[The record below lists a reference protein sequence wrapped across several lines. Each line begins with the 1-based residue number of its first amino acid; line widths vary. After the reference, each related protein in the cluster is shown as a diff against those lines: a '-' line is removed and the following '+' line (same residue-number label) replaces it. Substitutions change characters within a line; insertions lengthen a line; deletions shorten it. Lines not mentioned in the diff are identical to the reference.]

1 MSDQNTET
9 DTLKPEAKPQ
19 RNDAHRTTRIFLI
32 ILAVL
37 LVWYAVSDRL
47 TPYTAAARLQ
57 GYVISIVPDV
67 SGYIQDIPVRKYYR
81 AQAGDKLLQI
91 ETSRFELALRRAE
104 AALEVAGQEVGAGT
118 EAVSTGAAQLTQARV
133 ELDEA
138 RTQAARLYTL
148 EKKGIIPRAQGDQAR
163 ALVASREAK
172 VEAAQ
177 AELARIKK
185 SLGVEGES
193 NPRIQ
198 LALAGLQ
205 EAQLNLARTT
215 ITAPGQ
221 GIVGSLYLDEGAFA
235 PAGQPVMTFISLDE
249 YWIDAYLSENNLG
262 HIDIGDEV
270 DIAFDIFPGKIFQG
284 KVKKMAPGVSTGK
297 KTDLGAISAADKT
310 SGWLRSPQRFSVIIE
325 PIRTE
330 ALIAAEPVLRLNSQA
345 DIVVYTGEHW
355 FWNSLAWLWIRFV
368 SLLSFLY

>member
-1 MSDQNTET
+1 MSAQNTET
-9 DTLKPEAKPQ
+9 DTPKPEAELQ
-19 RNDAHRTTRIFLI
+19 RNDAHRTTRVFLI

-37 LVWYAVSDRL
+37 LVWYVVSDRL

-57 GYVISIVPDV
+57 GYVIPIVPDV

-91 ETSRFELALRRAE
+91 DTSRFELALMRAE
-104 AALEVAGQEVGAGT
+104 AALEVAGQDVGAGT
-118 EAVSTGAAQLTQARV
+118 EAVSSAAAQLTQARV

-138 RTQAARLYTL
+138 RTQSARLYTL

-172 VEAAQ
+172 VVAAQ
-177 AELARIKK
+177 AELARVKK
-185 SLGVEGES
+185 SLGAEGQS

-262 HIDIGDEV
+262 RIDIGDEV

-297 KTDLGAISAADKT
+297 KADLGAISAADKT
-310 SGWLRSPQRFSVIIE
+310 SGWLRSPQRFSVVIE
-325 PIRTE
+325 PVRTE